1 MASIG
6 VLYSR
11 PNNVNNHLSDCY
23 CTKVMHSGLYSFQ
36 KENKFSTSNLS
47 PFIYT
52 FKPHSNTL
60 YLCLLGAG
68 AEGVEGFFKGIGKGL
83 LGLLVHPTGGVVDMV
98 SFTLD
103 GVRRL
108 NFLYFNLVS
117 HKYVNYWPLERPMDW
132 PTEWQGRSG
141 WTDWL
146 TGWRTDGGTE
156 GRTDKRRD
164 ALIDR
169 LTVCLTDWLS
179 KCRIAWLCV
188 WLSVWLSGWLT
199 DWLTDGRTDE
209 RFLVT
214 TMF

>member
-1 MASIG
+1 MTGIVVKPVEGTFLNMASI

-108 NFLYFNLVS
+108 NLLYFNLVS
-117 HKYVNYWPLERPMDW
+117 HKYVIY
-132 PTEWQGRSG
+132 
-141 WTDWL
+141 
-146 TGWRTDGGTE
+146 
-156 GRTDKRRD
+156 
-164 ALIDR
+164 
-169 LTVCLTDWLS
+169 
-179 KCRIAWLCV
+179 
-188 WLSVWLSGWLT
+188 
-199 DWLTDGRTDE
+199 
-209 RFLVT
+209 
-214 TMF
+214 

>member
-1 MASIG
+1 MTGIVVKPVEGTFLNMASIG

-11 PNNVNNHLSDCY
+11 PNNVNNHLSDCH

-108 NFLYFNLVS
+108 NLLYFNLVS
-117 HKYVNYWPLERPMDW
+117 HKYVIY
-132 PTEWQGRSG
+132 
-141 WTDWL
+141 
-146 TGWRTDGGTE
+146 
-156 GRTDKRRD
+156 
-164 ALIDR
+164 
-169 LTVCLTDWLS
+169 
-179 KCRIAWLCV
+179 
-188 WLSVWLSGWLT
+188 
-199 DWLTDGRTDE
+199 
-209 RFLVT
+209 
-214 TMF
+214 